1 MTYKRPDPPRTP
13 ADRFPLAAKALLTQT
28 MPAPRRPGADA
39 SGARP
44 VAAEKMHRQNWPLYL
59 FLFLLPLQNIQFGY
73 IPNLGAGL
81 NFLNVM
87 FLTSLAG
94 AFMVGGRLARGASL
108 NAWIFAYMVY
118 TVISMFISN
127 RYVGDNANHFA
138 IVKDHLIGMSVLFLV
153 QMSVRDWK
161 TARRMIIAMMLP
173 LPYIAKVAWLQHMS
187 VASWH
192 YSDDLRIPA
201 TFGLLGANE
210 FAAFCVT
217 VATVLFAFLLSAR
230 LSRVWKIALAVG
242 IGCMVMGVL
251 YAYSRTAY
259 VALILGLVTV
269 ILAWRGRWKMMVP
282 LLLAVAILPAVLP
295 SSVVERF
302 DSTSVEETDRDE
314 STEMRFVYWGIAW
327 DNFKAHPLTG
337 TGFHSFQHPEIN
349 PYVKDTHNLYIRTLS
364 EGGLIGAVLLLG
376 ILLSILFAARRE
388 LARAGSGTLHYAL
401 ALGVVGAW
409 MGLVCGNLFGDRF
422 THYPMI
428 GYFWA
433 FTALMLK
440 ARELPR
446 EGIAK

>member
-1 MTYKRPDPPRTP
+1 MAFKRPDPSSPRTP
-13 ADRFPLAAKALLTQT
+13 AQRFPLAARAMLTQGI
-28 MPAPRRPGADA
+28 PAPPPSRDA
-39 SGARP
+39 TAPRAMP
-44 VAAEKMHRQNWPLYL
+44 KRTHRQNWPLYL

-81 NFLNVM
+81 NFLNVG
-87 FLTSLAG
+87 FLASLAG
-94 AFMVGGRLARGASL
+94 AFFAGGRLARGASI
-108 NAWIFAYMVY
+108 NRWVFAYMVY
-118 TVISMFISN
+118 AIVSMFISAS
-127 RYVGDNANHFA
+127 YVSENANHVA
-138 IVKDHLIGMSVLFLV
+138 IVKDHLIGFSVLYLV
-153 QMSVRDWK
+153 QMSVQDWT
-161 TARRMIIAMMLP
+161 TARRVVIAMMLP
-173 LPYIAKVAWLQHMS
+173 LPYIAKVAWLQHVS

-217 VATVLFAFLLSAR
+217 VATVLFAFFLSAR
-230 LSRVWKIALAVG
+230 LSRIWKVALG
-242 IGCMVMGVL
+242 IGIACMVMGVL

-269 ILAWRGRWKMMVP
+269 ILAWRGRWKMMLP
-282 LLLAVAILPAVLP
+282 LLLAAAILPAVLP

-327 DNFKAHPLTG
+327 ENFKSHPLTG
-337 TGFHSFQHPEIN
+337 TGIHSFQHREIN
-349 PYVKDTHNLYIRTLS
+349 PYGKDTHNLYIRTLS
-364 EGGLIGAVLLLG
+364 EGGVIGAVLLLG
-376 ILLSILFAARRE
+376 VLLSILLSARRE
-388 LARAGSGTLHYAL
+388 LGVARSGTLHYAL
-401 ALGVVGAW
+401 ALGIVGAW

-422 THYPMI
+422 THYPVI

-446 EGIAK
+446 EENLP